1 MRSHTS
7 LIWLWLTAVVMV
19 VASACSDYKCN
30 DYSEYRRVPS
40 VGWRYADSVK
50 FIPLHADSLCKG
62 RFVVGITHD
71 DSYRFTELCMEVTHF
86 SGSSL
91 RRDTLRM
98 QVVDRFGTWTGSG
111 IGSSFQLADTL
122 PVGVHPSGNM
132 VVVRHIM
139 RTDTLPGVNKVGLFF
154 VPDR

>member
-1 MRSHTS
+1 
-7 LIWLWLTAVVMV
+7 
-19 VASACSDYKCN
+19 
-30 DYSEYRRVPS
+30 
-40 VGWRYADSVK
+40 
-50 FIPLHADSLCKG
+50 
-62 RFVVGITHD
+62 
-71 DSYRFTELCMEVTHF
+71 
-86 SGSSL
+86 
-91 RRDTLRM
+91 M